1 VRKEG
6 FSIPYDFLSYRLC
19 ILEVDMAG
27 EGTDSEIR
35 NNLFELIKRL
45 DK

>member
-1 VRKEG
+1 MRKKG
-6 FSIPYDFLSYRLC
+6 FSIPYDFLSNRLC

-35 NNLFELIKRL
+35 NNLLKLIKRL